1 MARHRL
7 GGAEP
12 VDVYGAAGITMT
24 RFSKERG
31 QATMQASE
39 ASRAVAAAM
48 STASSLGLAA
58 DDAIVLHDSNKLTV
72 RLLPCDVLARVAP
85 VALQVSQF
93 EVELAQRLAGSGCPV
108 AALERRVDPR
118 VYERDGFAVTL
129 WTYYEPAAPRDVSPA
144 GYARALER
152 LHAGMRTLDIPA
164 PHFTDRVEQAQRLVA
179 SRDRT
184 PALADAD
191 RELLGDTLRSLR
203 RVIGDRG
210 AAEQLLHGEP
220 HPGNVLG
227 TKNGL
232 LFIDLETCCRGPVEF
247 DLAHAP
253 EEVSEH
259 YPGVDQDLLREC
271 RILVLAMITTW
282 RWDRDDQLP
291 NGRQLGTEWLSQIR
305 AALAA
310 QSGNSIGPMAANTS
324 PGPGFPGWVRPPR

>member
-1 MARHRL
+1 MR
-7 GGAEP
+7 
-12 VDVYGAAGITMT
+12 
-24 RFSKERG
+24 
-31 QATMQASE
+31 ASE
-39 ASRAVAAAM
+39 VRRAVAAAM
-48 STASSLGLAA
+48 SIASSLDLAV
-58 DDAIVLHDSNKLTV
+58 DDAIVLQDSNRLTL

-85 VALQVSQF
+85 VAHQVSQF
-93 EVELAQRLAGSGCPV
+93 EVELAQRLAESGCPV
-108 AALERRVDPR
+108 AVLEPRVDPR

-129 WTYYEPAAPRDVSPA
+129 WTYYEPAPPLEVSPA
-144 GYARALER
+144 DYASALGR
-152 LHAGMRTLDIPA
+152 LHASMRKLDIPA
-164 PHFTDRVEQAQRLVA
+164 PHYTDRVEQAQQLVA

-191 RELLGDTLRSLR
+191 RELLGDTLRNLR

-220 HPGNVLG
+220 HPGNVLT
-227 TKNGL
+227 TKSGL

-259 YPGVDQDLLREC
+259 YPGINQDLLREC
-271 RILVLAMITTW
+271 RLLVLAMITAW

-305 AALAA
+305 AALDRK
-310 QSGNSIGPMAANTS
+310 GLHTRG
-324 PGPGFPGWVRPPR
+324 

>member
-1 MARHRL
+1 
-7 GGAEP
+7 
-12 VDVYGAAGITMT
+12 
-24 RFSKERG
+24 
-31 QATMQASE
+31 
-39 ASRAVAAAM
+39 VAAAG
-48 STASSLGLAA
+48 SIASSLGLTVG
-58 DDAIVLHDSNKLTV
+58 DAIVLHDSNKLTV

-85 VALQVSQF
+85 AALQVAQF
-93 EVELAQRLAGSGCPV
+93 EVELAQRLAESGCPV

-118 VYERDGFAVTL
+118 IYERDGFVVTL
-129 WTYYEPAAPRDVSPA
+129 WTYYEPAAPREVSPA
-144 GYARALER
+144 DYARKLER
-152 LHAGMRTLDIPA
+152 LHAGMRTLDVPA
-164 PHFTDRVEQAQRLVA
+164 PHFTDRVEQAQQLVA

-203 RVIGDRG
+203 QVIGDRG

-220 HPGNVLG
+220 HPGNVLA

-259 YPGVDQDLLREC
+259 YPGVNQDLLREC

-282 RWDRDDQLP
+282 RWDRGDQLP
-291 NGRQLGTEWLSQIR
+291 NGLQLGTEWLGQIR
-305 AALAA
+305 AALDRKRLDTH
-310 QSGNSIGPMAANTS
+310 G
-324 PGPGFPGWVRPPR
+324 